1 MRKPQIF
8 LNLAIAVILFFT
20 FSAALAQPQVPYTL
34 GETTLTGPVKLE
46 LRRRPPPSLAIAA
59 AIG

>member
-20 FSAALAQPQVPYTL
+20 VSAALAQPQVPYTL
-34 GETTLTGPVKLE
+34 GETKPYRACQTGAAAAAS
-46 LRRRPPPSLAIAA
+46 PSLAIAA